1 MFSYILL
8 SISIT
13 AHQAMRALSV
23 LIIAAQ
29 RQAYQPSLLSSLCF
43 LVTLPM
49 QSNRHR
55 AQSWLMKSAVNAL
68 SNHGV
73 LLACCRKESC
83 AGVCLLV
90 VPKVWH
96 VDRLEWHSVQ
106 CTYRMGLFC
115 LLAYH
120 PASHHNIPIL
130 LMVMK
135 RMTHPQIT

>member
-43 LVTLPM
+43 LVTFTM

-68 SNHGV
+68 SMEFCWHAAERRAV
-73 LLACCRKESC
+73 QEF
-83 AGVCLLV
+83 VCLLC
-90 VPKVWH
+90 PKSGMWT
-96 VDRLEWHSVQ
+96 DLSGIQ
-106 CTYRMGLFC
+106 
-115 LLAYH
+115 YH
-120 PASHHNIPIL
+120 ARTAWACSAC
-130 LMVMK
+130 
-135 RMTHPQIT
+135 